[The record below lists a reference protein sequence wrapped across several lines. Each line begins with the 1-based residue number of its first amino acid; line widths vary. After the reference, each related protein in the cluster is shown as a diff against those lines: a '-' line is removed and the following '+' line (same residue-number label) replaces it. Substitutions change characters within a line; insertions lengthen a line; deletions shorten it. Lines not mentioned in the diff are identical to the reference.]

1 MQYTFRDILER
12 HVGTAKTDTIFYEA
26 GYLAGQELYKKF
38 FSGIREF
45 GDFLSS
51 VRTTLKD
58 MGVGIMRVEKAD
70 MEKKSFVITV
80 SEDLECSGLPEL
92 DYEVCVYD
100 EGFLAALLTALPAN
114 DSWSRKSIAGARG
127 PHLPVYSRGPGR
139 VGAMGAASQLTWTS
153 GNPPRTRGRPQWSGI
168 WPDRGRSPAPSAP
181 PSRLEG
187 IEGLEDLALT
197 LAAMR
202 SFADRLA
209 AGDLSG
215 ELPARGY
222 FPGTLK
228 MLQANLRHL
237 AWQTSRIAA
246 GDLTQHVD
254 FMGDFSQAF
263 NAMVERLKDSLAAL
277 RLSERKY
284 RKLAITDNLTGL
296 YNPRYFFTIAGREF
310 RRALRHRRPLAVIML
325 DVDDFKAINDR
336 HGHAVG
342 DMALRE
348 IAQVLGNPLRGTDLL
363 ARYGGEEFIV
373 LLPDTGCQAAV
384 AVAEK
389 LRENVE
395 GCLIGGRL
403 KITASFGHAASRPSR
418 ASGCPRP
425 GSWK

>member
-1 MQYTFRDILER
+1 
-12 HVGTAKTDTIFYEA
+12 
-26 GYLAGQELYKKF
+26 
-38 FSGIREF
+38 
-45 GDFLSS
+45 
-51 VRTTLKD
+51 
-58 MGVGIMRVEKAD
+58 
-70 MEKKSFVITV
+70 
-80 SEDLECSGLPEL
+80 
-92 DYEVCVYD
+92 
-100 EGFLAALLTALPAN
+100 
-114 DSWSRKSIAGARG
+114 
-127 PHLPVYSRGPGR
+127 
-139 VGAMGAASQLTWTS
+139 MGAASQ
-153 GNPPRTRGRPQWSGI
+153 
-168 WPDRGRSPAPSAP
+168 PDMDERESSPDARAAAVVRYLARIVGDPLPPSAP

-403 KITASFGHAASRPSR
+403 KITASFGTCGIETFAGERLSAAGIMEVMVKRADQALYRSKNAGKNQVTFLALDDDSANGLGFVASRTMHNS
-418 ASGCPRP
+418 
-425 GSWK
+425 KT